1 MLMMGE
7 THMSIAAAL
16 EGFHG
21 KDKHIWR
28 SAYKPWL
35 GPGGS
40 FAILTKTF

>member
-7 THMSIAAAL
+7 MHMSNAAAL

-28 SAYKPWL
+28 SAHKP
-35 GPGGS
+35 
-40 FAILTKTF
+40 